1 VHGNGK
7 DWDPMGPMGFPWEW
21 KYDQPWGMGMGII
34 RMGIRINTWEW
45 GKSRHELGYHWL
57 LVDFKFFLYCQFIL
71 LSVRV
76 ISLMCLYHAEK
87 FFIINRVSRL
97 IWRMGMGMGWE
108 WGWSHWNGRDLAL
121 ETKNLFPHISTLDS
135 TSYQQIHLQSVY
147 VMSARVFTDRTLYIS
162 FQ

>member
-1 VHGNGK
+1 MGMEIRSAMGDGNGNNT
-7 DWDPMGPMGFPWEW
+7 
-21 KYDQPWGMGMGII
+21 
-34 RMGIRINTWEW
+34 MGIRINTWEW

-97 IWRMGMGMGWE
+97 I
-108 WGWSHWNGRDLAL
+108 
-121 ETKNLFPHISTLDS
+121 
-135 TSYQQIHLQSVY
+135 
-147 VMSARVFTDRTLYIS
+147 
-162 FQ
+162 